1 MEIIYIFCE
10 AKQIRI
16 PLFGYDKRLY
26 QFFITHG
33 GKWDN
38 KSSEFILENNINV
51 EKLYGDFWKK
61 ALGVPMVLIKDHSLV
76 PMKVYGFLE
85 RNWEQQTVEGKPAT
99 EFTAPVTQTIT
110 LPEKFPEHWER
121 KLENELRSRKYS
133 RSTIRN
139 YIYYNRLLCNTLQ
152 KIPEE
157 IKTENIKQFLAIV
170 EKNNDYSASSLN
182 LAISALKFFYK
193 RVIQKD
199 ILREQRRPHN
209 DKRLPVVLSKE
220 EIKKMIVSEKNMKHR
235 LLLMMVYASGLR
247 VGEVVRLKRWDIDTD
262 RKLLNVIDAKGR
274 KDRCTIVSDKV
285 INALSEYFSSHEI
298 NEWLFNGAEPD
309 KHMVTRTAQRIFE
322 DALKK
327 AKIKKAASI
336 HSLRHSFATHLLED
350 GTDIRYIQ
358 ELLGHSSLRTT
369 ERYTHVAKRKTLSIK
384 SPLDTID
391 NEE

>member
-33 GKWDN
+33 GKWDS